1 MIYWLRWLQAVC
13 WAAMHDPDFPYRAL
27 IRVLCP
33 IEWNMHRSQGYWL
46 GSEHSW
52 MIEGYLILSRPI
64 LWMRPL
70 TDLPSS
76 PQGYCPDSAHDE
88 IPF

>member
-27 IRVLCP
+27 IHFLWP
-33 IEWNMHRSQGYWL
+33 IEWSGRISTEYWGRSQQTWL
-46 GSEHSW
+46 V
-52 MIEGYLILSRPI
+52 EGYLTLRWPD
-64 LWMRPL
+64 LWIRPL
-70 TDLPSS
+70 EELPCGSREA
-76 PQGYCPDSAHDE
+76 CPTADYDE